1 MAGPKVYNIHQMS
14 RRFVFLIALIALA
27 VLGTAA
33 SPWTLPGGGLSAEL
47 TQHVKDRYGLD
58 LTVRGRSTFAVL
70 PIPRVKFENVTLRF
84 PNEALR
90 AEGGTLRG
98 ELRVLPLLFG
108 RIELSDFDLS
118 ETKLIG
124 SLQKVQAVDWPK
136 VFRNGASESH
146 ARRLVINKSSLRWTD
161 LKAANLDRINI
172 VIRWTDTSEPLT
184 VAGTAE
190 WRDEP
195 VVVEKASIF
204 PDLLAS
210 DRISPFTLTLS
221 SPFAR
226 IAAEG
231 EAQLGETPRITGES
245 TIKATSVR
253 DFTRWSGLD
262 LPFGSL
268 LRAISLNGDFSMDRR
283 RLSWPAVAVTLG
295 SDKLEGTM
303 GVRFDTDRPIITGT
317 LAADTVNL
325 SDLFAPFSLAR
336 TSSGAWSEEGID
348 LARATGMDLD
358 LRLSAASA
366 SLGRLSLDDMAAS
379 VLVQPG
385 RIEASIGRADFYD
398 GTLKGRLSLVSRN
411 GVVDFKSQGTY
422 SNVKISPFLT
432 AMGEPRWINGRAQ
445 GQFSFEG
452 QGKNPADVIRQAE
465 GRSNIELTEGEI
477 VGITLQDA
485 LRRVEKRPLL
495 ASLNWKG
502 GRTPF
507 DKAEAQIVVKDGVGE
522 IVEGTLKGPAVQAD
536 LRGQILLPERAL
548 RVTADVSAA
557 DAPAT
562 QTPALVFDV
571 TGDWDNVAV
580 TPQVR
585 SLIERSGAAKPLFPS
600 ERVPANRQ
608 GPQAVA
614 Q

>member
-1 MAGPKVYNIHQMS
+1 MS

-47 TQHVKDRYGLD
+47 TQHVKDKYGLD

-84 PNEALR
+84 PNEALK

-108 RIELSDFDLS
+108 RIELSDFDLT
-118 ETKLIG
+118 ETRITG
-124 SLQKVQAVDWPK
+124 SLQKIQAVDWPK
-136 VFRNGASESH
+136 VVGNGASETH

-161 LKAANLDRINI
+161 LKNANLNQLNV
-172 VIRWTDTSEPLT
+172 VIRWTDASEPLT
-184 VAGTAE
+184 VAGSAE

-195 VVVEKASIF
+195 VVLEQASVF

-210 DRISPFTLTLS
+210 DRISPFTLSLS
-221 SPFAR
+221 SPSVR
-226 IAAEG
+226 LTAEG
-231 EAQLGETPRITGES
+231 EAQLGDTPRITGES
-245 TIKATSVR
+245 TVKAGSVR
-253 DFTRWSGLD
+253 DFTRWSGVD

-268 LRAISLNGDFSMDRR
+268 LRAVSVNGDFSMDRR
-283 RLSWPAVAVTLG
+283 RLSWPAVSLTLG
-295 SDKLEGTM
+295 SDKLEGAM
-303 GVRFDTDRPIITGT
+303 GVRFDTERPIITGT
-317 LAADTVNL
+317 LAADTLNL
-325 SDLFAPFSLAR
+325 SDLFAPFSQAR
-336 TSSGAWSEEGID
+336 TSSGAWSEESID
-348 LARATGMDLD
+348 LGRATGMDLD

-398 GTLKGRLSLVSRN
+398 GTLKGRLSLVTQN
-411 GVVDFKSQGTY
+411 GLVDFKSQGTY
-422 SNVKISPFLT
+422 ANVKISPFL
-432 AMGEPRWINGRAQ
+432 AALGEPRWITGRAQ

-465 GRSNIELTEGEI
+465 GRSTIELAEGEI

-507 DKAEAQIVVKDGVGE
+507 DKAEAQIVVKNGVGE
-522 IVEGTLKGPAVQAD
+522 IVGGALKGPAVQVD
-536 LRGQILLPERAL
+536 LRGQILLPDRTL
-548 RVTADVSAA
+548 RVTADISAA
-557 DAPAT
+557 DAPAA

-580 TPQVR
+580 APQVR
-585 SLIERSGAAKPLFPS
+585 SLIERSGAAKALFPT
-600 ERVPANRQ
+600 ERVPADRQ
-608 GPQAVA
+608 RPQAIA